1 MSFAINSFMEWV
13 CVTIIQIHG
22 RPFVKKVIHAALI
35 GNGLIAVTKFSAA
48 SMTGSPAMLS
58 EAIHSV
64 VDTGNQMLL
73 L

>member
-1 MSFAINSFMEWV
+1 MADPSSKFIY
-13 CVTIIQIHG
+13 
-22 RPFVKKVIHAALI
+22 AALI

-48 SMTGSPAMLS
+48 PMTGSPTMLS